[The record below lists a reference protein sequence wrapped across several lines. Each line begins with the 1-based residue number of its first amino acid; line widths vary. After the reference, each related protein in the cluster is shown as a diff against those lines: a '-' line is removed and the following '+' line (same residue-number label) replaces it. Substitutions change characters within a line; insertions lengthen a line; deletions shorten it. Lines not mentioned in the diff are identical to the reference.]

1 MGRALTITIPAAG
14 LGVDPVP
21 VSVSGDSYFSAQG
34 QFEVAYDPADFASNA
49 YFLLNTA
56 LSNVPVLCFPM
67 NTILWVRAPPASGQP
82 ASDLSVLT
90 SMNEGVY

>member
-1 MGRALTITIPAAG
+1 MGRAFTITVPAAG
-14 LGVDPVP
+14 LLVDPVP
-21 VSVSGDSYFSAQG
+21 LSVSGDTYFAAQG
-34 QFEVAYDPADFASNA
+34 QFEVAYDPADFNSDA

-82 ASDLSVLT
+82 PTDLSVLT
-90 SMNEGVY
+90 SMNEGAY